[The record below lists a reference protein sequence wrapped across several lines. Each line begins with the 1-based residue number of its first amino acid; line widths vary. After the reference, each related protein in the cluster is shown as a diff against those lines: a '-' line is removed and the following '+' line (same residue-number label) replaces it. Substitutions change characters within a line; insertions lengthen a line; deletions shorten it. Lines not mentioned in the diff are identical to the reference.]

1 MIVNIHFNIKAIN
14 GSLKNKL
21 NNLFFYGKKV

>member
-1 MIVNIHFNIKAIN
+1 MIVNIHFKIKGVN
-14 GSLKNKL
+14 GSLKTKL